1 LTFRANP
8 DDRGYEDLFS
18 DFDSPLKRQLRR
30 EAYGKDI
37 GQHSWV
43 SAEELERY
51 APQLALTSQG
61 RLLDLGCGPCGPL
74 AFIAGLL
81 GCRITG
87 VDLSANAITAGR
99 VRVASL
105 GMEDSVELHQRDLNA
120 PLPFERDSFDAVI
133 SLDVI
138 LHLQDRSRVF
148 RDVARLLSPQGRFLF
163 TDAAV
168 ITGSISDE
176 EVRLRAVH
184 GYTQFVPAGLNERL
198 LKDSGF
204 RLLEL
209 TDRTES
215 LINNARG
222 RLTARLAH
230 QSELKQVEGN
240 EYFEQQRRYL
250 ETVIRLSERGSM
262 SRVLYLAEASA
273 F

>member
-1 LTFRANP
+1 
-8 DDRGYEDLFS
+8 
-18 DFDSPLKRQLRR
+18 
-30 EAYGKDI
+30 
-37 GQHSWV
+37 
-43 SAEELERY
+43 
-51 APQLALTSQG
+51 
-61 RLLDLGCGPCGPL
+61 
-74 AFIAGLL
+74 LL